1 MVPADGEDREL
12 ESVFEA
18 MRRFQASMAGDSMS
32 FWLECRLTPPQLA
45 ALHLIRRDHRLSGRQ
60 LAKALNVSPGA
71 VVALCDRLQERG
83 LVERVPDD
91 VDRRITWFQ
100 LTDAGERLFSRIQ
113 ELSRGT
119 IAPALKSL
127 PEDDRDHLARI
138 LDHLTAFVEE
148 RHRAREAAARADTV
162 AEAPETQGPRTKR

>member
-1 MVPADGEDREL
+1 MIHSDGEDREL
-12 ESVFEA
+12 RNVFEA
-18 MRRFQASMAGDSMS
+18 MRRFQASIAGDSME

-45 ALHLIRRDHRLSGRQ
+45 ALHLIRRDGRQSGRQ
-60 LAKALNVSPGA
+60 LAKALRVSPGA

-100 LTDAGERLFSRIQ
+100 LTDGGSQLFSRLQ

-119 IAPALKSL
+119 ITPALRSL
-127 PEDDRDHLARI
+127 PERDRDHLVRI
-138 LDHLTAFVEE
+138 LDHLTASVEA
-148 RHRAREAAARADTV
+148 RRA
-162 AEAPETQGPRTKR
+162 AEAPRTAPRTET